1 MQNRKSGVG
10 LGLVSG
16 ISTRLFTGYVIPNQI
31 VFNYRFIIYGIGS
44 GLMIGML
51 MFLIK
56 SLESNSFSI
65 YTLIFYLLVSIP
77 IGAIITGT
85 LLYLGFRNLKKRT
98 KRYNE
103 NQELISDHATYSDS
117 SYKTY
122 KGRLVLANEKLI
134 FYETTAGDCIFEYR
148 LNDLNPK
155 IKLSRFLNIPNG
167 FCIKSGLES
176 LNVAFPYYW
185 IELIKNR
192 K

>member
-98 KRYNE
+98 N
-103 NQELISDHATYSDS
+103 
-117 SYKTY
+117 
-122 KGRLVLANEKLI
+122 
-134 FYETTAGDCIFEYR
+134 
-148 LNDLNPK
+148 
-155 IKLSRFLNIPNG
+155 
-167 FCIKSGLES
+167 
-176 LNVAFPYYW
+176 
-185 IELIKNR
+185 
-192 K
+192 